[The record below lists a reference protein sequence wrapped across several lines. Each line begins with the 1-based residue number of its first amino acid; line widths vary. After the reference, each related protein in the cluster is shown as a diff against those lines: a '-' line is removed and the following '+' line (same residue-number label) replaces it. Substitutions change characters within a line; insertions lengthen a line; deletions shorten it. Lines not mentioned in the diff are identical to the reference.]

1 MTHHQIIREE
11 TQAAANAIV
20 ELNESINKLTAQ
32 RDRFVVFV
40 EAMQSALANIPEQLE
55 FELDTPENVVSFKQ

>member
-11 TQAAANAIV
+11 MQAATNAIA
-20 ELNESINKLTAQ
+20 EITESINKLTSQ

-40 EAMQSALANIPEQLE
+40 EAMGSALNSIPEQLE
-55 FELDTPENVVSFKQ
+55 FELDTPENVTQFAQ